1 MAETITPE
9 NKKLLTSLG
18 IAIAAYLLVVKPI
31 FRALGL
37 QKTPEELAK
46 AISDAVN
53 IADIQKNLSAKGI
66 VLSKTK
72 AEWDIIA
79 DTIYN
84 DLKYSA
90 LNDNK
95 ADAGY
100 QVTRVKNDADIIYL
114 IQSFGTRQENLFG
127 IPNGSPMTLPQ
138 FITSNLSQTN
148 IDLINDNYNRKQM
161 SFKF

>member
-46 AISDAVN
+46 AKSDAVN

-114 IQSFGTRQENLFG
+114 IHLIHIIDYNTKIRL
-127 IPNGSPMTLPQ
+127 IIAYT
-138 FITSNLSQTN
+138 FI
-148 IDLINDNYNRKQM
+148 IINYYKL
-161 SFKF
+161 KIL